1 MEFNRSE
8 DIFGTRIPN
17 RNDIVQA
24 ERRERAT
31 YDESTHDEST
41 QVTFALSAVP
51 YGDDPRTAFG
61 QFCFVQPQLLDL
73 THFEC
78 RDVDR

>member
-8 DIFGTRIPN
+8 DIFGTRIPTV
-17 RNDIVQA
+17 DDVFGA
-24 ERRERAT
+24 ERRERAP
-31 YDESTHDEST
+31 YDEST
-41 QVTFALSAVP
+41 QVAFALSAVP